1 MNKLTKIFSY
11 LKGYWKYGVLNIVFN
26 MLSVVFSLFSLTML
40 APFLN
45 LLFLKNDNE
54 YHEQLAKGVPEVKM
68 SVQSLIDNF
77 NYYLTNM
84 VVTQGKMQALILICI
99 IVVTVIF
106 LKNIFRYA
114 ALYYISPIRNGVVKD
129 LRNAI
134 YSKVLRLPLSY
145 YNEEKKGDI
154 LSRMTNDV
162 MDIEWSVM
170 QSLEMFFRD
179 PLNIIAFLG
188 TLIFLS
194 PQLTLLVL
202 ILLPVT
208 GLIIGKVGK
217 SLKRTSFKGKESMG
231 VLLSLME
238 ETLSGLRIITAFNGQ
253 EKAEE
258 KFYAENERY
267 NVLSIRAYRKADLA
281 SPISEF
287 LGVAVLV
294 IIMYFG
300 GQLVLG
306 EKASLTGAVF
316 ITYIAI
322 FSQLIPPVKSVT
334 VAYYNIMKGL
344 ASGERINKILQA
356 DLSIIENPNPSPLDG
371 FKDKIEYKNVTFSYS
386 NGVEVLSGI
395 NLEIKKGKTIALV
408 GQSGAGKSTLADLL
422 PRFYDCTAGAI
433 LIDGLPIKD
442 IGLKNLRQQM
452 GIVTQE
458 SILFNDTVFG
468 NIAFGME
475 NATEEAVIR
484 AAKVANAHDFIM
496 QMEQGYQT
504 NIGDRG
510 GKLSGGQRQRL
521 SIARAV
527 LKNPPILILDEAT
540 SALDIESERL
550 VQDALNKLLENR
562 TSLVIAHRLSTIQ
575 HADEIIVMHQGK
587 IAERGKHAELHAAN
601 GVYRKLCDMQS
612 FS

>member
-84 VVTQGKMQALILICI
+84 VVTQGKMQELILICI

-442 IGLKNLRQQM
+442 IGL
-452 GIVTQE
+452 I
-458 SILFNDTVFG
+458 
-468 NIAFGME
+468 
-475 NATEEAVIR
+475 
-484 AAKVANAHDFIM
+484 
-496 QMEQGYQT
+496 
-504 NIGDRG
+504 
-510 GKLSGGQRQRL
+510 QRHCFWQ
-521 SIARAV
+521 
-527 LKNPPILILDEAT
+527 
-540 SALDIESERL
+540 
-550 VQDALNKLLENR
+550 
-562 TSLVIAHRLSTIQ
+562 HRLR
-575 HADEIIVMHQGK
+575 HGK
-587 IAERGKHAELHAAN
+587 CHRRSC
-601 GVYRKLCDMQS
+601 YSRR
-612 FS
+612 